1 MEELDASATIEDEEA
16 AIAADEDEACQE
28 MFSTYTN
35 EKEYDKKIKNKRDKT
50 CNMDDEDAASV
61 PEDPSINVNC
71 FALKLFASTS
81 WKRRRIR
88 NSSHLLR

>member
-28 MFSTYTN
+28 MFSTN
-35 EKEYDKKIKNKRDKT
+35 EKEYEKKIKNKRDKT
-50 CNMDDEDAASV
+50 CNIDDEDAASV
-61 PEDPSINVNC
+61 PEDPSIRVNC